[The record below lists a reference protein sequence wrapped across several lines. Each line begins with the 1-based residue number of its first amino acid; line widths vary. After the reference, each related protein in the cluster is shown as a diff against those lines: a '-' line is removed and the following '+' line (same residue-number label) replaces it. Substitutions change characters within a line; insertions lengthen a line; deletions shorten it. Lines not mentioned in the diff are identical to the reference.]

1 MGLGPA
7 RTRMDDVYFKV
18 SFSNSNRIVVIHNGM
33 NCKNNYKHDQKS
45 MPQVE
50 VP

>member
-1 MGLGPA
+1 
-7 RTRMDDVYFKV
+7 MDDVYFKV

-33 NCKNNYKHDQKS
+33 NSKNNYKHEQKS

-50 VP
+50 LP